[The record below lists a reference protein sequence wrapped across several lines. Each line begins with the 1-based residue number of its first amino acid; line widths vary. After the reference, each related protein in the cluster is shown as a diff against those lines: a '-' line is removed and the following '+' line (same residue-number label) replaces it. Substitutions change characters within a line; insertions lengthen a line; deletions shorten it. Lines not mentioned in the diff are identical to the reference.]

1 MTSLRLNEDVT
12 FRSADSYHGAGRG
25 QSLMQEKNR
34 FTESS
39 PVDDKTFRLDDGNWE
54 DWEVRISA
62 QEAAESKPAGTN
74 GYEQEIVDI

>member
-1 MTSLRLNEDVT
+1 
-12 FRSADSYHGAGRG
+12 
-25 QSLMQEKNR
+25 MQEKNR

-39 PVDDKTFRLDDGNWE
+39 PVDDKTFRLDDGDWE

-62 QEAAESKPAGTN
+62 QEAAESEPAGTA

>member
-1 MTSLRLNEDVT
+1 
-12 FRSADSYHGAGRG
+12 
-25 QSLMQEKNR
+25 MQEKNR

-39 PVDDKTFRLDDGNWE
+39 PVDDKTFRLDDGDWE

-62 QEAAESKPAGTN
+62 QEVAESEPAGIA

>member
-1 MTSLRLNEDVT
+1 MTSLRLNDDVT

-25 QSLMQEKNR
+25 RSLMQEKNR

-39 PVDDKTFRLDDGNWE
+39 PVDDKTFRLDDGDWE
-54 DWEVRISA
+54 DWGVRISA
-62 QEAAESKPAGTN
+62 QNEAESEPAGTA